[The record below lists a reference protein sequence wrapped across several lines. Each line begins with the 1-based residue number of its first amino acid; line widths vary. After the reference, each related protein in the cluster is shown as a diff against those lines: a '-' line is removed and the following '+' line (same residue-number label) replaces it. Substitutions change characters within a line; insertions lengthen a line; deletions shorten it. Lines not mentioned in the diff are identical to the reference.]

1 MIPTHP
7 ITKRDLLM
15 LTILRVGFTKTNLK
29 TGGNVIEDYI
39 TITTWDKQF
48 QCVRY
53 HYVHKSSP
61 NPVEEV
67 KSSFP
72 FEEVY
77 ENASSNLQ

>member
-1 MIPTHP
+1 M
-7 ITKRDLLM
+7 
-15 LTILRVGFTKTNLK
+15 
-29 TGGNVIEDYI
+29 TGGNVTDYI
-39 TITTWDKQF
+39 CITSWDNQF
-48 QCVRY
+48 ECIRY

-67 KSSFP
+67 KNLFP

>member
-1 MIPTHP
+1 M
-7 ITKRDLLM
+7 
-15 LTILRVGFTKTNLK
+15 
-29 TGGNVIEDYI
+29 TGGNVIDDYI
-39 TITTWDKQF
+39 TVTTWDKQF

-61 NPVEEV
+61 NPVQEV
-67 KSSFP
+67 KNLFP

>member
-1 MIPTHP
+1 MTLQTGFHM
-7 ITKRDLLM
+7 KKLM
-15 LTILRVGFTKTNLK
+15 
-29 TGGNVIEDYI
+29 TGGNVIDDYV
-39 TITTWDKQF
+39 TVTTWDKQF

-61 NPVEEV
+61 NPVREV
-67 KSSFP
+67 KNLFP

>member
-1 MIPTHP
+1 M
-7 ITKRDLLM
+7 
-15 LTILRVGFTKTNLK
+15 
-29 TGGNVIEDYI
+29 TGDNVIEDYI

-48 QCVRY
+48 ECIRH

-77 ENASSNLQ
+77 ENASSNL

>member
-1 MIPTHP
+1 M
-7 ITKRDLLM
+7 
-15 LTILRVGFTKTNLK
+15 
-29 TGGNVIEDYI
+29 TGGNVIDDYV
-39 TITTWDKQF
+39 TVTTWDKQF

-61 NPVEEV
+61 DPVKEV

>member
-1 MIPTHP
+1 M
-7 ITKRDLLM
+7 
-15 LTILRVGFTKTNLK
+15 ILRTGFRMKKLMI
-29 TGGNVIEDYI
+29 GGNVINDYV
-39 TITTWDKQF
+39 TVTTWDKQF

-61 NPVEEV
+61 DPVREV
-67 KSSFP
+67 KNLFS

>member
-1 MIPTHP
+1 MILWTGFL
-7 ITKRDLLM
+7 TKKQM
-15 LTILRVGFTKTNLK
+15 
-29 TGGNVIEDYI
+29 TGDNVIEDYI

-48 QCVRY
+48 ECIRY

-77 ENASSNLQ
+77 ENASSNL

>member
-1 MIPTHP
+1 M
-7 ITKRDLLM
+7 
-15 LTILRVGFTKTNLK
+15 ILRTGFLTKKLM
-29 TGGNVIEDYI
+29 TGGNVTDDYI
-39 TITTWDKQF
+39 TVTSWDKQF

-61 NPVEEV
+61 DPVREI
-67 KSSFP
+67 KNLFP